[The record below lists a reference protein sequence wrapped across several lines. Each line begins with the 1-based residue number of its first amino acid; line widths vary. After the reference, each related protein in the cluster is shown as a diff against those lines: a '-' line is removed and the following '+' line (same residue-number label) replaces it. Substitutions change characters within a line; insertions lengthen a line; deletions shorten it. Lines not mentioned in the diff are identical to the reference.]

1 MITQKQVNMLI
12 ISDDIPV
19 LHIMFFR
26 QQLSLTQQ
34 HLVLQCH
41 QPQNL
46 KGWSFV

>member
-12 ISDDIPV
+12 IGDDIPV
-19 LHIMFFR
+19 LHITSFR
-26 QQLSLTQQ
+26 LQLSLTEH